1 MEPGIVQ
8 FYIGLNIFFI
18 FISVNFFST
27 NFTSMKRVLLIMMAG
42 CLSFPLVAQ
51 RMLDVVS
58 LSGRYGLPQEYEET
72 YAGTATE
79 FGSINSITAGI
90 RLSNKNM
97 IPISFNHFYF
107 NVQGDPEIPEDLA
120 NPIIINGFI
129 LRTGWY
135 QRLGNKNAIQIL
147 IAPRIMS
154 DFVNLDFNSF
164 QMGGLLTYEK
174 EFNDELTMAFGA
186 MYNQELFGPYLVPL
200 VDLHWQVSSKWR
212 IDGMLPIT
220 ARVVYSVNDNMSV
233 GFNHFGLITTY
244 YLGAE
249 AYASDYMERTS
260 IDLSLFLRQRLGGNF
275 FVEGMVGR
283 TFGRSYLQYA
293 ADQKVPFS
301 LPLVSF
307 GDDRVT
313 ESETFKDGMILTLKL
328 VYNITYPAWE

>member
-1 MEPGIVQ
+1 MI
-8 FYIGLNIFFI
+8 
-18 FISVNFFST
+18 
-27 NFTSMKRVLLIMMAG
+27 AG

-58 LSGRYGLPQEYEET
+58 LSGRYGLPQEYDET
-72 YAGTATE
+72 YSGTATE
-79 FGSINSITAGI
+79 FGFISSITAGI

-154 DFVNLDFNSF
+154 DFENLDVNSF
-164 QMGGLLTYEK
+164 QFGGVFTYEK
-174 EFNDELTMAFGA
+174 EYSDDLTMAFGA
-186 MYNQELFGPYLVPL
+186 IYNQELFGPYLVPL

-212 IDGMLPIT
+212 IDGMLPVT

-249 AYASDYMERTS
+249 AYSSDYMERQS

-293 ADQKVPFS
+293 VDQKVSFA
-301 LPLVSF
+301 LPLVTF

-313 ESETFKDGMILTLKL
+313 KSETFKNGMILTFKL
-328 VYNITYPAWE
+328 VYNIAYPAWE